1 MKRVTFY
8 LAAVAACSIA
18 ATVAG
23 AVVAPATAPGPQ
35 AGPELPPPSPAAPL
49 DHAVTG
55 KSATGQ
61 DLPAPVPPQVPVALL
76 VDLSTGQTLF
86 SREADRRFVPASVT
100 KVMTAYTAFKLV
112 REGRLNPDKQVVISP
127 ELEEKWWNEG
137 STMFLKA
144 GDRVTIGQL
153 ILGITTVSANDAA
166 VVVAQES
173 VGTLD
178 AWLKLMNANAAELGM
193 RDTHFGTPNGWPDE
207 GQTFTSARDLA
218 ILGEAL
224 VVRFPDLYRRYFGH
238 RGMTYHE
245 ITQANHDP
253 VTGVVDGADGI
264 KTGYTRQAGYNF
276 LGSAERNGRR
286 LVMVIAS
293 APTPAIRD
301 KTARD
306 LLRWGFDSFAT
317 RTVLPGQLVVGQ
329 AKVQD
334 GATRTVRLTTASP
347 VLASVPRGQED
358 DLRLSIRYRGP
369 VEAPVK
375 RGQRVA
381 WLYVQSPGH
390 PPHNI
395 PLVAAEAVPRA
406 NAWERLVNGVTGLF
420 S

>member
-1 MKRVTFY
+1 MKRVTLFT
-8 LAAVAACSIA
+8 AAVAAGSIA
-18 ATVAG
+18 ASVAG
-23 AVVAPATAPGPQ
+23 AVVAPGFGHGTGPV
-35 AGPELPPPSPAAPL
+35 PAAPAPAPL
-49 DHAVTG
+49 GQTI
-55 KSATGQ
+55 SAPAAAPAGA
-61 DLPAPVPPQVPVALL
+61 LMAPVPPEVPVALL
-76 VDLSTGQTLF
+76 VDLTTGQTLF

-144 GDRVTIGQL
+144 GDRVTVGQL

-173 VGTLD
+173 VGSLD

-207 GQTFTSARDLA
+207 GQTFTSARDLT

-224 VVRFPDLYRRYFGH
+224 VVRFPDLYHRYFGH
-238 RGMTYHE
+238 RGMTYHD

-253 VTGVVDGADGI
+253 VTGVVGGADGI

-317 RTVLPGQLVVGQ
+317 RTVLPGQLEVGQ
-329 AKVQD
+329 AQVQD
-334 GATRTVRLTTASP
+334 GATRTVRLATAAP

-375 RGQRVA
+375 KGQRVA

-406 NAWERLVNGVTGLF
+406 NAWERLVNGVAGLF